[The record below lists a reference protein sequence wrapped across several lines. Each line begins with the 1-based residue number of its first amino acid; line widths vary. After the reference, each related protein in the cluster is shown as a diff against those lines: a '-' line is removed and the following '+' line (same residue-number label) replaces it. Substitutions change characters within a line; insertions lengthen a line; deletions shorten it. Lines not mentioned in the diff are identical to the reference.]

1 LFGIIKIKDSNTVKT
16 TIIIPARY
24 GSTRLPG
31 KPLAM
36 ISGQTMLQRVVN
48 LAKESA
54 KDKRGISIVVATD
67 DERIMEHCR
76 VIDVAA
82 VMTPVDCPTGTDRV
96 QAAIVQL
103 DDKPDFILN
112 MQGDAPL
119 TPPDFLSAMIESFAK
134 EPTDVVTPVTRLTWD
149 ALDRLREDKKV
160 TPFSGTCAVFDEK
173 TGKAF
178 WFSKNIIPAI
188 RKEESLRQQSSF
200 SPVYRHIGL
209 YGYSYDMLMRYN
221 NLSEG
226 HFENL
231 EGLEQ
236 LRVIEHG
243 YTIRCVPV
251 DYQGRSSMSGVDSPE
266 DIIRAEALI
275 VKHGE
280 LIK

>member
-1 LFGIIKIKDSNTVKT
+1 MKS

-36 ISGQTMLQRVVN
+36 IAGQTMLQRVVRLAQN
-48 LAKESA
+48 AAKEHQDV
-54 KDKRGISIVVATD
+54 KIVVATD
-67 DERIMEHCR
+67 DERIVAHCKELS
-76 VIDVAA
+76 VEY
-82 VMTPVDCPTGTDRV
+82 VMTSVDCPTGTDRV
-96 QAAIVQL
+96 QEAVAQL
-103 DDKPDFILN
+103 KDQPDFVLN

-119 TPPDFLSAMIESFAK
+119 TPPDFISAMIASFAR

-149 ALDRLREDKKV
+149 QLDRLRENKKT

-188 RKEESLRQQSSF
+188 RKEDALRQKGDL
-200 SPVYRHIGL
+200 SPIYRHIGL
-209 YGYSYDMLMRYN
+209 YGYSREMLARYVT
-221 NLSEG
+221 LPEG
-226 HFENL
+226 HFENM

-236 LRVIEHG
+236 LRVIENG

-251 DYQGRSSMSGVDSPE
+251 DYKGRASMSGVDSPE
-266 DIIRAEALI
+266 DIERTESLI
-275 VKHGE
+275 ARHGE
-280 LIK
+280 LV